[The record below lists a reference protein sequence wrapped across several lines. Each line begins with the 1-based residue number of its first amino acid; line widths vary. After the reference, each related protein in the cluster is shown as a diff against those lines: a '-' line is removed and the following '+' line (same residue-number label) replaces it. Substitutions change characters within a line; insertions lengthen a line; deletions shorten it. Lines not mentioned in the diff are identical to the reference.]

1 MQKSLDDAIDDVQMD
16 FTLQTKPHSDDESV
30 KTITGIP
37 TESATDTTKTPLEGL
52 SEESRSTLENMK
64 DIGEINNPDKITVA
78 ENGFLVLSEDHPEY
92 SNLIR
97 LQIENQELLNWK
109 TQLQSR
115 INQERSE
122 IVRLKKLLNNNTTNT
137 ENVTLLTDEEEQD
150 YERLIAH
157 YLKENALLE
166 QKRIML
172 SKEIFQERKALIDM
186 EVEFEMKQYV
196 H

>member
-1 MQKSLDDAIDDVQMD
+1 MQKSIDNDAIDEVQMD
-16 FTLQTKPHSDDESV
+16 FTLQTKPQSDDESV
-30 KTITGIP
+30 KTITAIS
-37 TESATDTTKTPLEGL
+37 TESTTDTIKTPLEGL
-52 SEESRSTLENMK
+52 SEESKNVVEAKEDPEPANH
-64 DIGEINNPDKITVA
+64 DKVSVA
-78 ENGFLVLSEDHPEY
+78 DNGYLMLPEDHPEY
-92 SNLIR
+92 SNLVR

-109 TQLQSR
+109 TQLQTR

-122 IVRLKKLLNNNTTNT
+122 IVRLKRLLNNNTTNN
-137 ENVTLLTDEEEQD
+137 EGVALLTHEEELD

-172 SKEIFQERKALIDM
+172 SKEIFQERKALIEM
-186 EVEFEMKQYV
+186 AVELEMKQYV